1 MYSIRGALSR
11 PYRSHPRR
19 PYPSRIWRRRRDL
32 IDFLFCRFFHLL
44 SGKFPANLGCPRSI
58 QDHHGEALASN
69 LISMPSPDS
78 VEACYCQKTTTKYLA
93 GEEDRRK
100 PPLVINFEAFVWSTP
115 VTPCRFVTSKR
126 LPSILATTPI
136 KTGRSPPPNSPG
148 KTAKIPV
155 I

>member
-1 MYSIRGALSR
+1 M
-11 PYRSHPRR
+11 
-19 PYPSRIWRRRRDL
+19 
-32 IDFLFCRFFHLL
+32 L

-126 LPSILATTPI
+126 LPSILATTPNQDWPKSASQLAGKDCQNSGDI
-136 KTGRSPPPNSPG
+136 ALSPELFRETATGSRYLRPPDHLLPTTLTENY
-148 KTAKIPV
+148 
-155 I
+155 